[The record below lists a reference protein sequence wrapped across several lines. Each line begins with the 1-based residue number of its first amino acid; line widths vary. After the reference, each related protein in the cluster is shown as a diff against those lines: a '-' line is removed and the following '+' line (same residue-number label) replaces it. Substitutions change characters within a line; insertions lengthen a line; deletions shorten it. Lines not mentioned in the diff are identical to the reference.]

1 MINATYRDTAGQERF
16 HTITTSYYRGAMV
29 LTECVC
35 GGGGEERERECN
47 IHCHIWNDD
56 HMLVTL
62 CAPSLSVNEHLC
74 PLSYCC
80 YPCTSDVYS
89 MYNVMHMTANS

>member
-1 MINATYRDTAGQERF
+1 M
-16 HTITTSYYRGAMV
+16 
-29 LTECVC
+29 
-35 GGGGEERERECN
+35 CN

-89 MYNVMHMTANS
+89 MYNVMHMTANSRCVAMLNTILNHFNCVTGYHLGL